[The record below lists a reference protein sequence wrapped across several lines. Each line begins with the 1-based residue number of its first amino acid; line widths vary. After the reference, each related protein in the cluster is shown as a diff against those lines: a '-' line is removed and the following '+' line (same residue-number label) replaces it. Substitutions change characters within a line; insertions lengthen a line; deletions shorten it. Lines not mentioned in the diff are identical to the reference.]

1 MTSQLCV
8 ICGDTE
14 TDTIQLYYSGDPW
27 DGTPPYKV
35 ALCRDHQR
43 ALIEP
48 VQEAVERMKEGRN
61 AQVSA

>member
-1 MTSQLCV
+1 MTSQPCV

-43 ALIEP
+43 ELIGP
-48 VQEAVERMKEGRN
+48 VHEAVKKVREEMEVANG
-61 AQVSA
+61 

>member
-1 MTSQLCV
+1 MTSQPCV

-27 DGTPPYKV
+27 DTTPPYTV
-35 ALCRDHQR
+35 SLCRDHQR

-48 VQEAVERMKEGRN
+48 VQEEIKKMKEERN